1 MTVAKAHILSAILRQ
16 LKSRP
21 SFDSIGIEKYRNLL
35 EKSALAFKP
44 DKSIKTESFFI
55 NGIEAQWLLPLH
67 HNEKH
72 IIMYVHG
79 GGFIAGSI
87 KSHRDLASRIAIASK
102 AKVLIFNYRLAPEH
116 PFPAGLED
124 VKTIYQW
131 LTNRYKDEYK
141 ISIVADSAGAGLA
154 LGLLSVLLKS
164 TRYLPVCTVL
174 LSPWIDLECKNNS
187 LIENKKKDPL
197 LNHDAL
203 KRTARLYTDHDDL
216 SNSLIS
222 PVNNNFSGICPLL
235 IQTGENE
242 VLIDDSKILAQK
254 LEQANA
260 VVQLDIW
267 KEMFHV
273 WHYFA
278 KYLPEGRD
286 AIKEI
291 GNFIKKHSQKQQS
304 CKKY

>member
-1 MTVAKAHILSAILRQ
+1 MTKIKSHVLSAIFRQ

-21 SFDSIGIEKYRNLL
+21 SFDSIGIENYRKLL

-44 DKSIKTESFFI
+44 DKSVKTESFFI
-55 NGIEAQWLLPLH
+55 NGIEAQWLLPLY
-67 HNEKH
+67 HNKKH

-87 KSHRDLASRIAIASK
+87 KSHRDLASRIAIASE

-131 LTNRYKDEYK
+131 LTNRYKNGYK

-154 LGLLSVLLKS
+154 LGLLSMLLNS
-164 TRYLPVCTVL
+164 ARSLPVCTVL

-203 KRTARLYTDHDDL
+203 KRTVRLYTDHDNL

-222 PVNNNFSGICPLL
+222 PVNNNFSGISPLL

-278 KYLPEGRD
+278 KYLPEGRE

-291 GNFIKKHSQKQQS
+291 GNFIKKHSQKQVFP
-304 CKKY
+304 

>member
-1 MTVAKAHILSAILRQ
+1 MATTKSHVLSAIFRQ

-21 SFDSIGIEKYRNLL
+21 GFDSIGIENYRELL

-44 DKSIKTESFFI
+44 DKSVETESFFI
-55 NGIEAQWLLPLH
+55 NGIEAQWLLPLY

-79 GGFIAGSI
+79 GGLIAGSI
-87 KSHRDLASRIAIASK
+87 NSHRDLASRIAIASN

-131 LTNRYKDEYK
+131 LTNRYKNGYK

-154 LGLLSVLLKS
+154 LGLLSMLLNS
-164 TRYLPVCTVL
+164 ARPLPVCSVL

-197 LNHDAL
+197 LNYDAL
-203 KRTARLYTDHDDL
+203 KKTARLYTDHDDL

-222 PVNNNFSGICPLL
+222 PVNNNFTGISPLL

-278 KYLPEGRD
+278 KYLSEGRE

-291 GNFIKKHSQKQQS
+291 GNFIKKHSQKQMFPE
-304 CKKY
+304 

>member
-1 MTVAKAHILSAILRQ
+1 SAILRQ
-16 LKSRP
+16 LRSRP

-35 EKSALAFKP
+35 EKSALAFIP
-44 DKSIKTESFFI
+44 DKSVKTEPLYI
-55 NGIEAQWLLPLH
+55 KGIEAQWLQPLYH
-67 HNEKH
+67 HEKH

-79 GGFIAGSI
+79 GGYIAGSI
-87 KSHRDLASRIAIASK
+87 KSHRDLASRIAIASM

-124 VKTIYQW
+124 VKTTYRW
-131 LTNRYKDEYK
+131 LTKIYKNGYK
-141 ISIVADSAGAGLA
+141 ISIVADSAGAGLS
-154 LGLLSVLLKS
+154 LGLLSLLLKS
-164 TRYLPVCTVL
+164 RKSLPVCTVL
-174 LSPWIDLECKNNS
+174 ISPWIDLECKNSS
-187 LIENKKKDPL
+187 LIENTKKDPL
-197 LNHDAL
+197 LNHSAL

-222 PVNNNFSGICPLL
+222 PVNSDFSGICPIL

-260 VVQLDIW
+260 AVQLDIW
-267 KEMFHV
+267 KNMFHV

-278 KYLPEGRD
+278 KYLPEGRE
-286 AIKEI
+286 AINEI
-291 GNFIKKHSQKQQS
+291 GSFIQKYSKK
-304 CKKY
+304 